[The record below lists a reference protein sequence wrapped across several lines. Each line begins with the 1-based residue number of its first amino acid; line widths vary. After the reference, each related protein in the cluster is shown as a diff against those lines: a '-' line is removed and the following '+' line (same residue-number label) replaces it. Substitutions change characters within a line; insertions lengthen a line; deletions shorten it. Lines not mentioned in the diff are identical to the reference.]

1 MTISEIDIAFMLL
14 FVKWSYSKTI
24 FEIESSDAI
33 VDFKSTIAVI
43 EKRIFI

>member
-1 MTISEIDIAFMLL
+1 MTISEIDIALMLL

-24 FEIESSDAI
+24 FEIDSSDAI